1 MPPNINSKINM
12 NNEILPKSYRY
23 LIWAIAVAVFALI
36 ALTGWIAI
44 NVAQIDQQVYELQQN
59 R

>member
-1 MPPNINSKINM
+1 M
-12 NNEILPKSYRY
+12 NNEILPKAYRY
-23 LIWAIAVAVFALI
+23 LIWAIAAAVFALI

-44 NVAQIDQQVYELQQN
+44 NVAEIDQQVYELQQT